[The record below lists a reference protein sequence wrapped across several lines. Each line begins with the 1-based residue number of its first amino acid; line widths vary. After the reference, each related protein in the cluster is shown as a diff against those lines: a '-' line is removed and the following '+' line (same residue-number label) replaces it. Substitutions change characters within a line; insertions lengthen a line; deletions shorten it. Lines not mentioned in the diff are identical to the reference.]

1 MKFLIRIIAAA
12 CIGLG
17 LPTIAPAQTAA
28 PSLTAAETTF
38 FESKVRPILVRHC
51 YECHSNQSRHEGEL
65 FLDSR
70 AGWSEGGASGPA
82 IVPGK
87 PAESLVIQA
96 VRYDGLEMPPS
107 GRLPVEEIAILE
119 QWVKLGAPDPR
130 VGMDAPSVRKGI
142 DVEAGRKHWSYQ
154 PLKVA
159 APPPVQDTAWSRN
172 DVDRFLLARME
183 QAKLQPAPDADRS
196 ALLRRATFDLIGL
209 PPTPEEIEAFLA
221 DESPQAFE
229 RVVDRLLASP
239 HFGERWGR
247 HWLDVARYA
256 EADGHFFHEAWR
268 YRDYVVA
275 AFNRDLPFD
284 RFIQE
289 QIAGDL
295 LPAAT
300 PADRDQQLIATGFL
314 ALGPNYFPKTENAV
328 YMDVIDEQVD
338 VLSRSLLG
346 LTVACARCHDH
357 KFDPIPTADYYA
369 LAGILVSSEIRK
381 TAFYAK
387 GKHTYLGVTVGTPL
401 SGYDQRQI
409 DHWQELIER
418 SYLDGHAVV
427 HLGWGVNGLRR
438 DAEKASPADRTA
450 IDAKI
455 ARIQQEIAERQAAGA
470 AARQSLRTLPP
481 LPPTA
486 ISIAEKTPTN
496 VRIHLRGEPEN
507 LGAEVPRGVIRVATA
522 GPTPII
528 PSQSSGRL
536 ELARWIA
543 DPKNPLTARV
553 AVNRIWL
560 HLFGEGIVRTVDDF
574 GTMGERPSHPELL
587 DYLAHKFVNAGWSQ
601 KRLIRELMLS
611 RAYGLSVAHEPAGD
625 EIDADNRLFWNRHR
639 RRLETEAIRDA
650 LLTFS
655 GELDLVPQER
665 SLIGDHGPGSLRF
678 DAEKINLDGFKRSL
692 YLPQPRSKLPP
703 LYQLFDHVDMA
714 LVTGRRDVTTVPSQ
728 ALFMLNSDFIRER
741 SAAAARRL
749 LQEPSRDDTERIE
762 RAILS
767 AYGRAATASDLAVAR
782 RFLREAEAAG
792 LDDIQAWASFCQ
804 VLIAA
809 PEFIYVH

>member
-1 MKFLIRIIAAA
+1 MKLFAFVFAVVCAA
-12 CIGLG
+12 LVF
-17 LPTIAPAQTAA
+17 PTTAVAQLE
-28 PSLTAAETTF
+28 PKPISPEERTF
-38 FESKVRPILVRHC
+38 FESKVRPILVRRC
-51 YECHSNQSRHEGEL
+51 YECHSNQGQHEGGL

-70 AGWSEGGASGPA
+70 VGWSEGGVSGSA
-82 IVPGK
+82 IVPGI
-87 PAESLVIQA
+87 PDESLVIQA

-107 GRLPVEEIAILE
+107 GRLPADEVAVLE

-130 VGMDAPSVRKGI
+130 VGKDAPAVRKGI
-142 DVEAGRKHWSYQ
+142 DLEAGRKHWSFQ
-154 PLKVA
+154 PLQHA
-159 APPPVQDTAWSRN
+159 AVPTVQDAAWPRG
-172 DVDRFLLARME
+172 DVDRFLLADLERE
-183 QAKLQPAPDADRS
+183 KLTPAPDADRY

-209 PPTPEEIEAFLA
+209 PPTVAEIEAFVA

-229 RVVDRLLASP
+229 HVVDRLLASR

-247 HWLDVARYA
+247 HWLDVARFA

-268 YRDYVVA
+268 YRDYVVD

-284 RFIQE
+284 RFVVE

-300 PADRDQQLIATGFL
+300 AADRDRQVIATGFL
-314 ALGPNYFPKTENAV
+314 ALGPNYFPKTETGV
-328 YMDVIDEQVD
+328 YMDVIDEQID
-338 VLSRSLLG
+338 ALTRSMLG

-369 LAGILVSSEIRK
+369 LAGILLSSEIRK

-387 GKHTYLGVTVGTPL
+387 GKHTYLGTTVGTPL
-401 SGYDQRQI
+401 AGYDPAAIER
-409 DHWQELIER
+409 WQELIEQ
-418 SYLDGHAVV
+418 SYRDGHAVV
-427 HLGWGVNGLRR
+427 HLGWTINGLSK
-438 DAEKASPADRTA
+438 EKATA
-450 IDAKI
+450 SMEGRAAIEAKI
-455 ARIQQEIAERQAAGA
+455 ATLKREIADREAVGATARQA
-470 AARQSLRTLPP
+470 LRSLPP

-486 ISIAEKTPTN
+486 MSIAEKSPTN
-496 VRIHLRGEPEN
+496 VRIHRRGEPDN
-507 LGAEVPRGVIRVATA
+507 LGAEVPRGVIRIATA
-522 GPTPII
+522 GPTPAV
-528 PSQSSGRL
+528 PGDSSGRL
-536 ELARWIA
+536 ELAHWIA
-543 DPKNPLTARV
+543 DPNNPLTARV

-560 HLFGEGIVRTVDDF
+560 HLFVEGIVRTVDDF

-587 DYLAHKFVNAGWSQ
+587 DYLARKFVTEGWSH
-601 KRLIRELMLS
+601 KRLIRELILS
-611 RAYGLSVAHEPAGD
+611 RAYGLNTTRNMAGD
-625 EIDADNRLFWNRHR
+625 EKDADNRLFWHRQR

-650 LLTFS
+650 ILAFS
-655 GELDLVPQER
+655 GELDLVPPKR

-678 DAEKINLDGFKRSL
+678 DAEKIHFDSFQRSL

-728 ALFMLNSDFIRER
+728 ALFMLNSDFVRGRAE
-741 SAAAARRL
+741 AAARRL
-749 LQEPSRDDTERIE
+749 LQEMRLDETARIE

-767 AYGRAATASDLAVAR
+767 AYGRRATAGDLAAAR
-782 RFLREAEAAG
+782 SFLRDATTAG
-792 LDDIQAWASFCQ
+792 LASAQAWTSLCQ